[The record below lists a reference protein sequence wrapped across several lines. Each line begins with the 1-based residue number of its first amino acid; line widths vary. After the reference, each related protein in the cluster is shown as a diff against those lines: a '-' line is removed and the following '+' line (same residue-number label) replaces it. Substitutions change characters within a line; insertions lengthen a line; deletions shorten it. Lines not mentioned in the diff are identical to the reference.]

1 MRVVASFL
9 LASLF
14 PAIALGQLSRGPQPE
29 VRVETITGRPWSLL
43 GGVGVNVA
51 AGTYTRLGVNAAAG
65 IARVDSR
72 TVAAGRVD
80 GIGRFLLDPFRQ
92 SPTGLYGLA
101 GVSAMYLE
109 HDGWTPRVVLGL
121 GLEGRTRGRRI
132 TSVEVALGGGVRLA
146 IVVRRARPG
155 GR

>member
-1 MRVVASFL
+1 MRSVASFL

-14 PAIALGQLSRGPQPE
+14 PAIALGQLSTGPQPE
-29 VRVETITGRPWSLL
+29 VRVEAITGTPWSLL
-43 GGVGVNVA
+43 GGAGVNMA
-51 AGTYTRLGVNAAAG
+51 AGTYTRLGVNAAVG
-65 IARVDSR
+65 MARADSR
-72 TVAAGRVD
+72 TLMAGRLD

-92 SPTGLYGLA
+92 SRTGLYGLA
-101 GVSAMYLE
+101 GVSAMYLQD
-109 HDGWTPRVVLGL
+109 DGWTPRVVLGL
-121 GLEGRTRGRRI
+121 GLEGRARGRRI

>member
-1 MRVVASFL
+1 MKFLASFL

-14 PAIALGQLSRGPQPE
+14 PAIAPGQVSTGPQPE
-29 VRVETITGRPWSLL
+29 IRVEAITGRPWSLL
-43 GGVGVNVA
+43 GGAGVNVT
-51 AGTYTRLGVNAAAG
+51 AGTYTRLGVTAAAG
-65 IARVDSR
+65 MARADSR
-72 TVAAGRVD
+72 TLAAGRLD

-92 SPTGLYGLA
+92 ARTGLYGLA

-121 GLEGRTRGRRI
+121 GLEGRARGRRI

-146 IVVRRARPG
+146 IVVRRTRPG